1 MKLSFEKASDEDVF
15 KDSLKYEDYTLI
27 LQRCMGNIERKMEEL
42 CIATE
47 NTKESQIK
55 GELQL
60 VSMNKTINFTSEK
73 LKLFEKDRREKDE
86 IIKKKTFEMSKKKKQ
101 TFEIAQRIDK
111 LENLGD
117 RQEQYSQPKYLLVHG
132 IAGTSDQNTDNL
144 VRKTNEKLDV
154 DITENKVDRSHRI
167 GRKKDGER
175 PRPIIVK
182 LTRYNTR
189 KKFLQAK
196 ES

>member
-15 KDSLKYEDYTLI
+15 KDSLKYEDCTLI

-86 IIKKKTFEMSKKKKQ
+86 IIKKNN
-101 TFEIAQRIDK
+101 I
-111 LENLGD
+111 
-117 RQEQYSQPKYLLVHG
+117 
-132 IAGTSDQNTDNL
+132 
-144 VRKTNEKLDV
+144 
-154 DITENKVDRSHRI
+154 
-167 GRKKDGER
+167 
-175 PRPIIVK
+175 
-182 LTRYNTR
+182 
-189 KKFLQAK
+189 
-196 ES
+196 